1 MAIEGYLYKVRR
13 EQHNLRN
20 LGAIF
25 YKMMGGTKDI
35 VDFWPIDG
43 DKPKSAERVTW
54 GDTPEEAKARM
65 AEIFAKHNIKLPP
78 VNE

>member
-1 MAIEGYLYKVRR
+1 
-13 EQHNLRN
+13 
-20 LGAIF
+20 
-25 YKMMGGTKDI
+25 MMGGTKDI